1 MKLLEAL
8 AKLCAVIAGVL
19 LTVITLMTCVSLIG
33 RNTTGWTIVGDFE
46 LSGSAAGA
54 AIALFMPWCQVKR
67 GNIMVDFF
75 TSGASAATQD
85 RLDRFGAL
93 LFAGVMALMTWRTA
107 IGGLS
112 AWTSKSGSMML
123 GFPEWVV
130 YAGMVP
136 PMAVRQVISTITA
149 ANSKAPKR
157 SSAACAPAEAPA
169 VKKSTM
175 MLPRRT
181 WHQGRKSAI
190 AAPAA
195 APESSKSPTM
205 VQPVVLRP
213 IRLTQVIS
221 VITVSR
227 QPAMT
232 AQTRASR
239 ASRFKAG
246 SLSLNTGSP
255 AGGRRGRRSRRRR
268 RSGTTAGSSARAAR
282 R

>member
-93 LFAGVMALMTWRTA
+93 LLALAMGLMTWRTSV
-107 IGGLS
+107 GGIS
-112 AWTSKSGSMML
+112 AWTSKAGSMML

-130 YAGMVP
+130 YLGMVP
-136 PMAVRQVISTITA
+136 PLALTT
-149 ANSKAPKR
+149 
-157 SSAACAPAEAPA
+157 
-169 VKKSTM
+169 
-175 MLPRRT
+175 
-181 WHQGRKSAI
+181 AI
-190 AAPAA
+190 ALA
-195 APESSKSPTM
+195 
-205 VQPVVLRP
+205 Q
-213 IRLTQVIS
+213 S
-221 VITVSR
+221 V
-227 QPAMT
+227 
-232 AQTRASR
+232 
-239 ASRFKAG
+239 
-246 SLSLNTGSP
+246 
-255 AGGRRGRRSRRRR
+255 RGF
-268 RSGTTAGSSARAAR
+268 ADDEARA
-282 R
+282 